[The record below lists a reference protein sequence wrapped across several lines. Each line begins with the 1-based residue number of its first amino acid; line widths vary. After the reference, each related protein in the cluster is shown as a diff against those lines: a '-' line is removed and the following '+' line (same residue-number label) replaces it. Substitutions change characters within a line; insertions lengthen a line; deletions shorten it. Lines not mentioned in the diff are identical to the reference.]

1 MARGHVYVEAMPIAT
16 RSIRVHLTLVW
27 IAFFVMAGAVAALMV
42 VIWRQG
48 SEVQLARTEAGL
60 RTACSTIAQR
70 LVAFR
75 AQHAEVDALT
85 ARDLSLLTQ
94 LSLYNHP
101 GVEGSF
107 WSPELNFVGYAFPTY
122 EGGGVK
128 TDVPSAE
135 GSRLAALSARALEEG
150 KPIVERGQ
158 GLREAVVTVAC
169 VTAAP
174 DRLAIWV
181 MTRLALQTA
190 GALNDLLVGVGLLL
204 GFVVLSGLWLLG
216 LSMRWSRLFATTE
229 RALDELGHG
238 SAAPLAS
245 TGLAEMDRLIEALN
259 RHSVR
264 LTAARQEQTRLTQLA
279 AQNDRLTA
287 LGRMAAGIA
296 HEVRNP
302 LGAMRL
308 RAENAIAA
316 SSGRGADALKAI
328 LTQIDR
334 LERLLSDLMAY
345 AQPILVQR
353 SRVDVPEFLAD
364 RADEW
369 RERASA
375 SGIEIEISCQ
385 EPRLSCSFDRVQMI
399 RLVDNLVGNALRH
412 TPRGGGVVL
421 MAAQDG
427 NNLRLDVIDSGPGI
441 EPALAATLFE
451 PFVTGRP
458 EGVGLGLA
466 IAREIAA
473 AHGGTLEIVPAA
485 TGAHFRMTVPC
496 LAS

>member
-1 MARGHVYVEAMPIAT
+1 MPIAT
-16 RSIRVHLTLVW
+16 RSIRAHLTLVW
-27 IAFFVMAGAVAALMV
+27 IAFFVMAGAVAALMFL
-42 VIWRQG
+42 IWRQG
-48 SEVQLARTEAGL
+48 SEVQLARTESTL
-60 RTACSTIAQR
+60 LTACSTIAQR

-75 AQHAEVDALT
+75 AQHAEVDVPT

-94 LSLYNHP
+94 LSLYNYP

-107 WSPELNFVGYAFPTY
+107 WSPEQNFVGYAFPTY

-135 GSRLAALSARALEEG
+135 GTRLAALAARALEEG
-150 KPIVERGQ
+150 KPLVQRGQ
-158 GLREAVVTVAC
+158 GLREAVVTAAC

-190 GALNDLLVGVGLLL
+190 GALSDLLIGVGILL
-204 GFVVLSGLWLLG
+204 GFVVLSGLWLLA

-229 RALDELGHG
+229 RALDELGNG
-238 SAAPLAS
+238 SAAPLAA
-245 TGLAEMDRLIEALN
+245 TGLAEMDRLIDALN
-259 RHSVR
+259 RHSLR
-264 LTAARQEQTRLTQLA
+264 LTAARQEQTRLAQLA

-308 RAENAIAA
+308 RAENAIAV

-353 SRVDVPEFLAD
+353 SPVGVAAFLAE

-375 SGIEIEISCQ
+375 TDIAIEISCQ
-385 EPRLSCSFDRVQMI
+385 EPRLSCTLDRAQMI
-399 RLVDNLVGNALRH
+399 RLIDNLIGNALRH
-412 TPRGGGVVL
+412 TPRGGQVAL
-421 MAAQDG
+421 TAAKDG
-427 NNLRLDVIDSGPGI
+427 DSLRIDVTDSGPGI
-441 EPALAATLFE
+441 DPALAATLFE

-458 EGVGLGLA
+458 DGVGLGLA

-485 TGAHFRMTVPC
+485 AGAHFRMTVPC
-496 LAS
+496 LAF